1 MVRQASAS
9 IRSKSIFAEQRRNS
23 CHRGKNPVAT
33 PDRLHLLQE
42 ASWNLSAISYC
53 IASVGR
59 DLAGKPNN
67 AGTMDSAGQAL
78 EWLASEMQRRCVVI
92 DEGLS

>member
-1 MVRQASAS
+1 MARQT
-9 IRSKSIFAEQRRNS
+9 FAEQRRKT
-23 CHRGKNPVAT
+23 CHRGKNPPAT
-33 PDRLHLLQE
+33 ADRLHLLQE

-59 DLAGKPNN
+59 DLAGKPNEPG
-67 AGTMDSAGQAL
+67 AMDAAGQAL
-78 EWLASEMQRRCVVI
+78 EWLADEMQRRCVAI

>member
-1 MVRQASAS
+1 MARQT
-9 IRSKSIFAEQRRNS
+9 FAGQRRNS
-23 CHRGKNPVAT
+23 CHHGKNPVAT

-59 DLAGKPNN
+59 DLAGKPNEPG
-67 AGTMDSAGQAL
+67 AMDSAGLAL
-78 EWLASEMQRRCVVI
+78 EWLASEMERRCVTI

>member
-1 MVRQASAS
+1 MSRQT
-9 IRSKSIFAEQRRNS
+9 FAGQRRNS
-23 CHRGKNPVAT
+23 CHCGKNPVAT

-67 AGTMDSAGQAL
+67 PGTMDAAGQAL
-78 EWLASEMQRRCVVI
+78 EWLAGEMQRRCVAI

>member
-1 MVRQASAS
+1 MARQAFAS
-9 IRSKSIFAEQRRNS
+9 QRRKTY
-23 CHRGKNPVAT
+23 HRGKNSVAT

-67 AGTMDSAGQAL
+67 PAAMDSAGQAL
-78 EWLASEMQRRCVVI
+78 EWLADEMQRRCVAI

>member
-1 MVRQASAS
+1 MARQT
-9 IRSKSIFAEQRRNS
+9 FAGQRRSS

-59 DLAGKPNN
+59 DLAGKPNEPG
-67 AGTMDSAGQAL
+67 AMDAAGQAL
-78 EWLASEMQRRCVVI
+78 EWLAGEMQRRCVAI
-92 DEGLS
+92 DEVLP

>member
-1 MVRQASAS
+1 MEGVLVKRTPALS
-9 IRSKSIFAEQRRNS
+9 RGTRGNS
-23 CHRGKNPVAT
+23 RLAT
-33 PDRLHLLQE
+33 PDRLHLLQD
-42 ASWNLSAISYC
+42 ASRGLSTISYC

-59 DLAGKPNN
+59 DLAGKPND

-78 EWLASEMQRRCVVI
+78 EWLAHEMQRRCVAI

>member
-1 MVRQASAS
+1 MRQKQTS
-9 IRSKSIFAEQRRNS
+9 AEQRRNS

-67 AGTMDSAGQAL
+67 PGAMDSAGQAL
-78 EWLASEMQRRCVVI
+78 EWLAGEMQRRCVAI

>member
-1 MVRQASAS
+1 MAAWL
-9 IRSKSIFAEQRRNS
+9 
-23 CHRGKNPVAT
+23 
-33 PDRLHLLQE
+33 DRLSRHNDAKLATVAKIPWPHLLQE

-67 AGTMDSAGQAL
+67 PAAMDSAGQAL
-78 EWLASEMQRRCVVI
+78 EWLADEMQRRCVAI

>member
-1 MVRQASAS
+1 MVKQTSTA
-9 IRSKSIFAEQRRNS
+9 RR
-23 CHRGKNPVAT
+23 RKAPLAT
-33 PDRLHLLQE
+33 PDRLDLLQE

-59 DLAGKPNN
+59 DLTGKPNN
-67 AGTMDSAGQAL
+67 PAAMDSAGQAL
-78 EWLASEMQRRCVVI
+78 EWLADEMQRRCVAI